1 MIDGTPEIDST
12 RNAER
17 APRGTA
23 RAPRSAE
30 RAPRATNRATR
41 SAEPAARTAARHA
54 WLPTPFLVLFNCVR
68 ISLCAAWT
76 AAVGTFILAVIW
88 PRYWYGLLRAR
99 LGRSDVL
106 DRILEA
112 NARFAGWVAQEL
124 WTRVLLALTGMRLR
138 VRELI
143 PIDWSRT
150 HVMCANHASLFDIL
164 ALIRI
169 VPPPFRFVAK
179 RELVRWPIFGWTL
192 RPAGQIIVDRADH
205 TRALRSIAE
214 AAVRNVRGQVIFF
227 VEGTRTLTGELQEF
241 KKGAFHF
248 ATQNHLPV
256 LPTAI
261 RGSFTALAK
270 RPWWRLQPGNE
281 IEVLFCP
288 PIDPPAGAQPSAAV
302 EALRARTRAVIAS
315 ALHSV

>member
-1 MIDGTPEIDST
+1 MNDITPDI
-12 RNAER
+12 RVA
-17 APRGTA
+17 AP
-23 RAPRSAE
+23 
-30 RAPRATNRATR
+30 
-41 SAEPAARTAARHA
+41 PAAHRS
-54 WLPTPFLVLFNCVR
+54 WLPLPLLIVFNCIR
-68 ISLCAAWT
+68 ISLCAVWT
-76 AAVGTFILAVIW
+76 AIVGTFILAVIW
-88 PRYWYGLLRAR
+88 PRYWYGLVQAR
-99 LGRSDVL
+99 LGRSDIL
-106 DRILEA
+106 DRALEA

-124 WTRVLLALTGMRLR
+124 WTRVLLAITGIKLR

-150 HVMCANHASLFDIL
+150 HVVCANHASLFDIF

-169 VPPPFRFVAK
+169 VPPPFRFVIK
-179 RELVRWPIFGWTL
+179 RELVRWPVFGWTL

-214 AAVRNVRGQVIFF
+214 AAVRNFRGQVVFF

-248 ATQNHLPV
+248 AVNNRLPV

-261 RGSFTALAK
+261 RGSFAALAK
-270 RPWWRLQPGNE
+270 RPWWRLQPGNV

-288 PIDPPAGAQPSAAV
+288 PIAPSAGV
-302 EALRARTRAVIAS
+302 EDLRTQTWVVIAGTL
-315 ALHSV
+315 AAG